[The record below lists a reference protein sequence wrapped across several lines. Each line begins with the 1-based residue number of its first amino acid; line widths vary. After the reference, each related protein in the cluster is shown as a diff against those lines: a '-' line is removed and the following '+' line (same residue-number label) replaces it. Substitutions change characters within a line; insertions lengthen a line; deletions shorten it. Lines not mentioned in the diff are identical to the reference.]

1 MRIKTDVNAEAWVR
15 GMASLVVQWLTLLPM
30 QGVRVLSLVEEIR
43 SRTLHSSAL
52 QNKNKT
58 KSPANRNP
66 APTPA
71 LSVKPKRRGLE
82 GGGGRHHA

>member
-1 MRIKTDVNAEAWVR
+1 MT
-15 GMASLVVQWLTLLPM
+15 SLVLQWLTLLPM
-30 QGVRVLSLVEEIR
+30 QGIRVLFLVEELR
-43 SRTLHSSAL
+43 SRMLHSAAL

-58 KSPANRNP
+58 KSPPNGNP

-71 LSVKPKRRGLE
+71 LSIKPKRRGLE